1 MDRNILR
8 EFRTLQ
14 LAIKG
19 ADAVKYN
26 RNNNTCPSIM
36 VLNSEQRDW
45 VSIGPDSE
53 VCEIS
58 LVRDCIG
65 ICIAGEP
72 GSVIYLS
79 ISALSGEV
87 LGDILEIMRT
97 TALDLANKEV

>member
-8 EFRTLQ
+8 EFRALQ

-26 RNNNTCPSIM
+26 RHNNTCPVKM
-36 VLNSEQRDW
+36 ELNSEQRGW

-53 VCEIS
+53 VYEIS
-58 LVRDCIG
+58 LDKDCIG
-65 ICIAGEP
+65 VAGEP
-72 GSVIYLS
+72 GPVAYID
-79 ISALSGEV
+79 ISALSGKV

-97 TALDLANKEV
+97 TALDIANKEL

>member
-8 EFRTLQ
+8 EFRALQ

-26 RNNNTCPSIM
+26 GYRSTCSTIM
-36 VLNSEQRDW
+36 ELNSEQRGW
-45 VSIGPDSE
+45 VNIGPDSE

-58 LVRDCIG
+58 LDKDCIG
-65 ICIAGEP
+65 VAGEP
-72 GSVIYLS
+72 GSVTYLD
-79 ISALSGEV
+79 ISALSGKV

-97 TALDLANKEV
+97 TALEIANREL